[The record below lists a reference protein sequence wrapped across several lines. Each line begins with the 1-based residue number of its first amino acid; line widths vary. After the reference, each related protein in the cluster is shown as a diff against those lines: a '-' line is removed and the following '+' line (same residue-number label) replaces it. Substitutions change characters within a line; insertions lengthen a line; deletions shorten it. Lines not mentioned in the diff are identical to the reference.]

1 MPEALL
7 TLDRMSAG
15 YGPSIVLEE
24 ISFGLREGGSL
35 AILGRNGVGKTSLL
49 LTIMGLTRLHGG
61 ALRWRGQDVASL
73 PAHRR
78 AQLGIGWVAQER
90 DIFASLS
97 AEENLLV
104 SARPGRWTLPR
115 VYELFPRLAERR
127 HNRGNHL
134 SGGEQQMLA
143 VGRALL
149 TNPALLLLDEPLEG
163 LAPVIVEEL
172 ARVIARMRA
181 QEGMALILV
190 EQHARF
196 ALELCERAIILE
208 RGRIAHEAPS
218 GDLVRDAATL
228 ERLLG
233 LAIEQPAAA
242 S

>member
-1 MPEALL
+1 MPEPLL
-7 TLDRMSAG
+7 TLDRVSAG

-24 ISFGLREGGSL
+24 ITLRLEEGGSL

-61 ALRWRGQDVASL
+61 SLRWRGRDIALL

-78 AQLGIGWVAQER
+78 AQLGLGWVAQER

-104 SARPGRWTLPR
+104 SARPGAWTLPR
-115 VYELFPRLAERR
+115 IYELFPPLAERR
-127 HNRGNHL
+127 RSRGNRL

-143 VGRALL
+143 LGRALL

-172 ARVIARMRA
+172 ARAIARMRTE
-181 QEGMALILV
+181 EGMALVLV
-190 EQHARF
+190 EQHARL
-196 ALELCERAIILE
+196 ALEFSTRAMILD
-208 RGRIAHEAPS
+208 RGKVVY
-218 GDLVRDAATL
+218 DDASRTLLDDPQLLATL
-228 ERLLG
+228 IG
-233 LAIEQPAAA
+233 VGG
-242 S
+242 

>member
-1 MPEALL
+1 MREPLL
-7 TLDRMSAG
+7 TLERVSAG

-24 ISFGLREGGSL
+24 ISLRLEEGGSL

-49 LTIMGLTRLHGG
+49 LTILGLTRLHGG
-61 ALRWRGQDVASL
+61 ALRWRGRDIASL

-78 AQLGIGWVAQER
+78 ALLGIGWVAQER

-104 SARPGRWTLPR
+104 SARPGPWTLPGI
-115 VYELFPRLAERR
+115 YELFPRLAERR
-127 HNRGNHL
+127 RNRGNRL

-172 ARVIARMRA
+172 ARVIARMRV

-196 ALELCERAIILE
+196 ALELSERALILE
-208 RGRIAHEAPS
+208 RGRVVHEGPS
-218 GDLVRDAATL
+218 AELMRDAATL

-233 LAIEQPAAA
+233 LAIERSAP
-242 S
+242 